1 MDNDS
6 PERHLPFDAVLKP
19 LLLFFHFA
27 GFSIIMGAFYFDEE
41 PLPVYVFLVA
51 VSGCLLIFRELYE
64 EGFVWFLKTEGL
76 LTIAKVVM
84 LSACAVSGA
93 FRFPVLLLA
102 ILLGT
107 ATSHLP
113 KQIKKRIWI
122 TTGHG

>member
-1 MDNDS
+1 MDDDS

-27 GFSIIMGAFYFDEE
+27 GFSIIVGAFYFDEE
-41 PLPVYVFLVA
+41 PLLFYSFLAVA
-51 VSGCLLIFRELYE
+51 SGCLLIVRELYE

-76 LTIAKVVM
+76 LTIAKAVL
-84 LSACAVSGA
+84 LSASAVSGA
-93 FRFPVLLLA
+93 FQLPALVLA

-113 KQIKKRIWI
+113 KHIKKRIWI
-122 TTGHG
+122 TTGPG